1 MDDDTTAQDEVERL
15 RNERDEW
22 RRRAEVAEAVA
33 VERLARAEA
42 AERALATAEAALA
55 SASTGSR
62 PARPGDPQATATAA
76 GEGAAPGG
84 EADTRPKSLRE
95 RWRRYTET
103 IN

>member
-1 MDDDTTAQDEVERL
+1 MDDDTTAQDEVQRL
-15 RNERDEW
+15 RTERDEW

-55 SASTGSR
+55 AASSR
-62 PARPGDPQATATAA
+62 PARPAEAATSGS
-76 GEGAAPGG
+76 GEGADPG
-84 EADTRPKSLRE
+84 ADATARPKSLRE